1 VERGQ
6 VNERVTTE
14 LLSEYWTEL
23 LDVESVNPDDH
34 LLELGGNSLIA
45 TMLANRIE
53 AAWGFRPTMDQMLN
67 SSFQEMSDLCEKS
80 KIT

>member
-1 VERGQ
+1 M
-6 VNERVTTE
+6 NERETTE

-23 LDVESVNPDDH
+23 LDAESVNPDDH

-53 AAWGFRPTMDQMLN
+53 AAWGFRPTMDQLLN

-80 KIT
+80 QIT

>member
-1 VERGQ
+1 M
-6 VNERVTTE
+6 NEQETTE

-23 LDVESVNPDDH
+23 LDAESVNPGDH

-80 KIT
+80 KTT